1 MGVRRLQSRR
11 GHLYVCVHVGAQ
23 WDGSQHFCIQETKDQ
38 RQVGCGLMTALSILS
53 AFYLFDLSFAET
65 SSKMAAGSANME
77 TLGYI
82 TAGY

>member
-1 MGVRRLQSRR
+1 
-11 GHLYVCVHVGAQ
+11 
-23 WDGSQHFCIQETKDQ
+23 
-38 RQVGCGLMTALSILS
+38 MTALSILS

-82 TAGY
+82 TAGYQATLGTLGSIYIKQNQK

>member
-1 MGVRRLQSRR
+1 M
-11 GHLYVCVHVGAQ
+11 CVHVGAQ
-23 WDGSQHFCIQETKDQ
+23 WDGSQNFCIQETKDP
-38 RQVGCGLMTALSILS
+38 RYVGCDLMTALSILS
-53 AFYLFDLSFAET
+53 AVYLFDFSFAET